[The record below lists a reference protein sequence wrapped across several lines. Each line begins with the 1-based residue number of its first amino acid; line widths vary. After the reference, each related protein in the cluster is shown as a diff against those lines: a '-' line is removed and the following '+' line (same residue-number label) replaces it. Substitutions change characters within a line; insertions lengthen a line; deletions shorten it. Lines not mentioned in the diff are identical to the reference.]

1 MLLKR
6 HVAGYSLAGSSR
18 LMEFDNG
25 SGEDEL
31 AQLLDAVVGE
41 KCPNRSWRWPSCTRG
56 LCGRLADLA
65 RRNNR

>member
-6 HVAGYSLAGSSR
+6 HVAGYSLAGSSS

-41 KCPNRSWRWPSCTRG
+41 KVPDP
-56 LCGRLADLA
+56 LLALA
-65 RRNNR
+65 QLHPRPVRQASGPRAPE